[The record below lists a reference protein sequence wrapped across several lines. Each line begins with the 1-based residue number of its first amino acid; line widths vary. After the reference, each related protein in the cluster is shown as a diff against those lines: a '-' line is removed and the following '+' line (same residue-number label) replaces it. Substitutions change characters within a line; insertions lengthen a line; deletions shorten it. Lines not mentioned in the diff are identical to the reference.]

1 MEIRTGEWDTVPG
14 AKTER
19 AEAGRLQHAFNR
31 FVAKLD
37 ASLTPASLR
46 DTMADVA
53 ALFGI
58 RHIAYLALTP
68 GRGRRPNIIA
78 TYPEAWVEHYQK
90 SRYHRLDPVIVSLAE
105 RRDSFSWE
113 VERAVASPRLRQF
126 YDEASFFGI
135 RAGLTIPLYDAQ
147 GPVAA
152 LTLATATGLND
163 LPQMLFSEENVL
175 QLMGVLL
182 HKRAHE
188 RIAGPR
194 MVAGV
199 KLSRREY
206 ECLEWAAAG
215 KSATDT
221 ASILALAPST
231 VTDHLSRAKAKLG
244 VRTIVQ
250 AVALLARTTA
260 GQNPPKL

>member
-1 MEIRTGEWDTVPG
+1 MPG
-14 AKTER
+14 VKTER
-19 AEAGRLQHAFNR
+19 ADAGRLQHTFNR

-53 ALFGI
+53 SIFGL
-58 RHIAYLALTP
+58 RHIAYLALAP
-68 GRGRRPNIIA
+68 GRARRPNIIT
-78 TYPEAWVEHYQK
+78 TYPQAWVEQYQK
-90 SRYHRLDPVIVSLAE
+90 SHYHRLDPVIVSLAE
-105 RRDSFSWE
+105 RKDPFSWE

-163 LPQMLFSEENVL
+163 LPQGLFSEENVL
-175 QLMGVLL
+175 QLMAVLL
-182 HKRAHE
+182 HKRARE
-188 RIAGPR
+188 RVSGPR

-215 KSATDT
+215 KSATDI
-221 ASILALAPST
+221 AVILAVAPST
-231 VTDHLSRAKAKLG
+231 VIDHLSRAKAKLG

-260 GQNPPKL
+260 GQNPPQL